1 MISSNEIYD
10 VLSELFGVPK
20 ESISD
25 ETTMKD
31 SNDWDSLKHMELI
44 SIIENKYKVTL
55 SMDEIVSMVSVKGI
69 KNVLS
74 KKMV

>member
-1 MISSNEIYD
+1 MISSNEIHD

-20 ESISD
+20 ENISD
-25 ETTMKD
+25 EMTMQD

-69 KNVLS
+69 NNVLS
-74 KKMV
+74 KKMD